1 VRYDNETGKGDHVH
15 HGNEER
21 PYRFV
26 SLDKLIADF
35 YRDVQ
40 ALTGRRIK

>member
-1 VRYDNETGKGDHVH
+1 MRYDNETGKGDHAH
-15 HGNEER
+15 YGNEER

-26 SLDKLIADF
+26 SLDELMADF